1 MKNKLH
7 YIALLTLLLVGC
19 QSDEELKKET
29 QRNATSP
36 DVVATLPDGRVVY
49 RFRDAEYGSKIYYVG
64 DVVTAQYKQGKTTR
78 TTVFI
83 GGVEYTPKSNKQ
95 KNENTILRLEE

>member
-1 MKNKLH
+1 MKNKLY

-36 DVVATLPDGRVVY
+36 DVVATLSDGRVVY
-49 RFRDAEYGSKIYYVG
+49 RFTDERYNAIIYYVG
-64 DVVTAQYKQGKTTR
+64 DVVTAQYKQGKRTE

-83 GGVEYTPKSNKQ
+83 GGVEYTPKVEQTK
-95 KNENTILRLEE
+95 E